1 MSRCFVLDLFILEL
15 SNLKGLLVLI
25 AQAPKA
31 VWTLSREVVSNIRA
45 SRHTRKR
52 HDLSVAPRLSLVAS
66 RDQDGGALFA
76 ERDARVARRVRHEI
90 VRDAGS
96 GHNALHRFGEALRR

>member
-31 VWTLSREVVSNIRA
+31 VKTSSRV
-45 SRHTRKR
+45 
-52 HDLSVAPRLSLVAS
+52 
-66 RDQDGGALFA
+66 
-76 ERDARVARRVRHEI
+76 
-90 VRDAGS
+90 
-96 GHNALHRFGEALRR
+96 GEEKPFLNTKALRPSAV